1 MCVPKPLIGGF
12 ECDEL
17 VLYGIR
23 VLAQATLWSSR
34 PMRVEFR
41 WTSTNESGGHWA
53 ELYICSCSTIRPTVC
68 KQQSAVKSARLG
80 HWHCQLPEGIYTKY
94 KDIYVKNIIVGSNLF
109 FCVFYKIPGR
119 KWKMMIK
126 SPEPIHQHIICWE
139 NYGWRL
145 VLTYNLG

>member
-1 MCVPKPLIGGF
+1 MSCVCSKAPNRGLWMRRAGSLWHKSAG
-12 ECDEL
+12 
-17 VLYGIR
+17 
-23 VLAQATLWSSR
+23 ASNTLKL
-34 PMRVEFR
+34 
-41 WTSTNESGGHWA
+41 STNESWVSL
-53 ELYICSCSTIRPTVC
+53 ELDQWEWRTLSWTVCSTIWPTVC
-68 KQQSAVKSARLG
+68 NQQSAVKSARLG

-126 SPEPIHQHIICWE
+126 SPESIHQHIICWD